1 MKALT
6 FLEWL
11 DKRQTRLAEE
21 LKPHRNNNELE
32 LYNTYA
38 LDVLH
43 VSHFYNQPFTVDML
57 VNPVMADGV
66 NIKPLIQQSES
77 LRLFEGWKENTCYDV
92 IHGGSKVA
100 SNEYKL
106 MYCDEFVMAFETLN
120 DFITLCNLSGI
131 ELQFNESNET
141 IKKLFGKET
150 GK

>member
-11 DKRQTRLAEE
+11 DKRQARLAEE

-43 VSHFYNQPFTVDML
+43 VSHFYNQPFTVDFL
-57 VNPVMADGV
+57 VNPAMADGV

-77 LRLFEGWKENTCYDV
+77 LRLFEGWGENTCYDV

-120 DFITLCNLSGI
+120 DFITLCNLEGI
-131 ELQFNESNET
+131 EVRFNKSNET
-141 IKKLFGKET
+141 IKKLFGKE
-150 GK
+150 